1 MFYHSET
8 NQYIREGTSFEIN
21 GTSYPANWLNCTTPD
36 EKAAAGLVEVI
47 TTNQAAD
54 DRFYWV
60 QQNIS
65 GATISYT
72 NTPKDLAMLK
82 DTWTKQIKSI
92 AYMTLQTTDYMD
104 SRKAND
110 PSYNAPSAWI
120 SWRANVRSTASNTIA
135 AIANTANVETLIT
148 TINVQWPENPD
159 MVAEKL
165 KAEQTANTGS

>member
-1 MFYHSET
+1 
-8 NQYIREGTSFEIN
+8 
-21 GTSYPANWLNCTTPD
+21 
-36 EKAAAGLVEVI
+36 
-47 TTNQAAD
+47 
-54 DRFYWV
+54 
-60 QQNIS
+60 
-65 GATISYT
+65 
-72 NTPKDLAMLK
+72 MLK

-92 AYMTLQTTDYMD
+92 AYATLQTTDYMD

-135 AIANTANVETLIT
+135 AIANTENVETLIT